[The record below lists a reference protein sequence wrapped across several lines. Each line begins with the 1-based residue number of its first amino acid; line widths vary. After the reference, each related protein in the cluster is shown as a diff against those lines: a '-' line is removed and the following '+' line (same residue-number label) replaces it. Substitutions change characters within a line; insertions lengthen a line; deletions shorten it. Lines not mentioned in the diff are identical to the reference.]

1 MSASVTGSALP
12 EPFLRFEL
20 EPALNRLGLMRPIDP
35 ARWVAMRRGI
45 RGLGR
50 IGGPQR
56 VLRHVVAPLAT
67 LLGYDQ
73 PARQTPVRTRE
84 GLEDGGWHLPSPGT
98 SLPVWAVGTDTDLDS
113 PNRTGRAYRFS
124 PTRAAQR
131 VLRARQYRA
140 GILTDGDTLRLLLCD
155 ATAPDSSLDLTLA
168 GWDAKDPPD
177 SARLLAAL
185 ASPTGIA
192 SLPTILEAARLSQ
205 ARITK
210 ELRTQARTAIEGFL
224 GAVVARNPAHAASA
238 QTLWQ
243 EGLILVYRLLF
254 VLKLESASAPGSGF
268 SFAATPLWRQSLSAN
283 QALGPLVR
291 RHLDQGHDTGRML
304 EDGLRAVFQA
314 FREGLTCGGLSI
326 APLGGALF
334 GPASTP
340 VLDTLSWGE
349 HATALLLD
357 RLLWTTPPGR
367 PRERVHYGA
376 LDVEDLGHIY
386 EALLELEPGLAT
398 VPMVR
403 QRRAKMEI
411 VVPGTDGGDPVQ
423 PGTFFLRAGAG
434 RKSSGSYYT
443 PHEFVRL
450 LVRDTLGPLIAAA
463 SPDDDPNP
471 LAILRLRVVDPAAGS
486 GHFLIE
492 ACRFLGEAL
501 YAACRL
507 CDEGPPAWR
516 DRLDALRALDPALPA
531 YLPTRSA
538 EGIAPW
544 RAQAICRRLVAVHCL
559 YGVDRNKL
567 AVELAKL
574 ALWLESYAEGLPLTF
589 LDHRL
594 VHGDSVGGPFLADLA
609 TLPVGGGPLDP
620 LLARGVADRLTDPVR
635 RALAEV
641 AALNASIGRDIGDLL
656 SKDAAKARLDAALA
670 PVRALA
676 RAWSGAV
683 ALGERDC
690 DDEWQALART
700 VAETGAWPA
709 TPTPRQTAL
718 LAAGDSA
725 LPWDL
730 TFPEAF
736 RGGRFDAVLSNPPW
750 DVLQY
755 RTEDFVALHD
765 LSVLDAPNRRARL
778 AVEQKV
784 LADPIVAAAF
794 AAYRSG
800 YEQQKR
806 LAIRLFPGRSAANL
820 DAFQLFAERNLDLAD
835 RIGVLLPSAFHA
847 NDSAT
852 ALRTR
857 YFRERAI
864 SFCWSFE
871 NRRKL
876 FDIDSRFKFCLVV
889 AGTPGPTQSLRCAFY
904 LETAA
909 DLDDPARIME
919 YDAAFLA
926 ESGGI
931 PLELRGAADME
942 IARLLFQQQT
952 RFGPWCQW
960 MKIRFGC
967 DLHMTA
973 DAHRFQPAGSA
984 ALVLHEGKTFHQF
997 TDRWDT
1003 APRYSVAAESLRDKP
1018 AVLEA
1023 ASHRRLA
1030 FRDIARSNDER
1041 TMIATVMPAGTVF
1054 GHTATVEKHPG
1065 HRPLAHAFTACALMN
1080 SFVFDW
1086 LVRQKTATH
1095 LSLYIVADTPVPNF
1109 SAETSAILADTAQR
1123 LCTGLPDPAER
1134 WRLRAAADA
1143 LVAQA
1148 YGLSRDQ
1155 YTHLLNSF
1163 SHRSFPAAPACCL
1176 EAFDR
1181 ESLT

>member
-1 MSASVTGSALP
+1 M
-12 EPFLRFEL
+12 
-20 EPALNRLGLMRPIDP
+20 
-35 ARWVAMRRGI
+35 
-45 RGLGR
+45 
-50 IGGPQR
+50 
-56 VLRHVVAPLAT
+56 
-67 LLGYDQ
+67 
-73 PARQTPVRTRE
+73 
-84 GLEDGGWHLPSPGT
+84 
-98 SLPVWAVGTDTDLDS
+98 
-113 PNRTGRAYRFS
+113 
-124 PTRAAQR
+124 
-131 VLRARQYRA
+131 
-140 GILTDGDTLRLLLCD
+140 RLLLCD

-507 CDEGPPAWR
+507 CDEGSPALR
-516 DRLDALRALDPALPA
+516 DRLDALCALDPALPA

-567 AVELAKL
+567 AV
-574 ALWLESYAEGLPLTF
+574 
-589 LDHRL
+589 
-594 VHGDSVGGPFLADLA
+594 
-609 TLPVGGGPLDP
+609 
-620 LLARGVADRLTDPVR
+620 
-635 RALAEV
+635 
-641 AALNASIGRDIGDLL
+641 
-656 SKDAAKARLDAALA
+656 
-670 PVRALA
+670 
-676 RAWSGAV
+676 
-683 ALGERDC
+683 
-690 DDEWQALART
+690 
-700 VAETGAWPA
+700 
-709 TPTPRQTAL
+709 
-718 LAAGDSA
+718 
-725 LPWDL
+725 
-730 TFPEAF
+730 
-736 RGGRFDAVLSNPPW
+736 
-750 DVLQY
+750 
-755 RTEDFVALHD
+755 
-765 LSVLDAPNRRARL
+765 
-778 AVEQKV
+778 
-784 LADPIVAAAF
+784 
-794 AAYRSG
+794 
-800 YEQQKR
+800 
-806 LAIRLFPGRSAANL
+806 
-820 DAFQLFAERNLDLAD
+820 
-835 RIGVLLPSAFHA
+835 
-847 NDSAT
+847 
-852 ALRTR
+852 
-857 YFRERAI
+857 
-864 SFCWSFE
+864 
-871 NRRKL
+871 
-876 FDIDSRFKFCLVV
+876 
-889 AGTPGPTQSLRCAFY
+889 
-904 LETAA
+904 
-909 DLDDPARIME
+909 
-919 YDAAFLA
+919 
-926 ESGGI
+926 
-931 PLELRGAADME
+931 
-942 IARLLFQQQT
+942 
-952 RFGPWCQW
+952 
-960 MKIRFGC
+960 
-967 DLHMTA
+967 
-973 DAHRFQPAGSA
+973 
-984 ALVLHEGKTFHQF
+984 
-997 TDRWDT
+997 
-1003 APRYSVAAESLRDKP
+1003 
-1018 AVLEA
+1018 
-1023 ASHRRLA
+1023 
-1030 FRDIARSNDER
+1030 
-1041 TMIATVMPAGTVF
+1041 
-1054 GHTATVEKHPG
+1054 
-1065 HRPLAHAFTACALMN
+1065 
-1080 SFVFDW
+1080 
-1086 LVRQKTATH
+1086 
-1095 LSLYIVADTPVPNF
+1095 
-1109 SAETSAILADTAQR
+1109 
-1123 LCTGLPDPAER
+1123 
-1134 WRLRAAADA
+1134 
-1143 LVAQA
+1143 
-1148 YGLSRDQ
+1148 
-1155 YTHLLNSF
+1155 
-1163 SHRSFPAAPACCL
+1163 
-1176 EAFDR
+1176 
-1181 ESLT
+1181 